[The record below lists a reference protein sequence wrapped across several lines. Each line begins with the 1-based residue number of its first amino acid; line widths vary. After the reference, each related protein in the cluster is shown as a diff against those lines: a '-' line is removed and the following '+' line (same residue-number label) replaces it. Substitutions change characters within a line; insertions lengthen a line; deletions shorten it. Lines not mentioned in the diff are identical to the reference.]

1 LDVPSQP
8 DAKEPGVTH
17 DFPRILVVTGNNFN
31 LVTGGGITLTNL
43 FRGWP
48 ADRLANVHDDVTPVD
63 RSVCRNFYRLTGE
76 EIRWVWPFSL
86 LRRSYGRFK
95 DRSIGMSDSSGAPR
109 PSSGASA
116 IETARRV
123 IGDSVP
129 KRACLTK
136 ELTAWIEQFQP
147 TLLYGFLGSL
157 EQVDLTRQLAK
168 RWAVPLVVHMMD
180 DWPAVLH
187 TGGLLGPVVGPLLR
201 RELQATLREATGRF
215 AICEQM
221 CEEYQ
226 QRYGYPFLPFQ
237 NALEIGQWLPDS
249 RTDWKAGT
257 PFVLRYVGSIVPD
270 GQRDS
275 LRDIARAVA
284 RLSADGLGVQL
295 RIHAPA
301 HESAYLRDLS
311 SSAIRLEGP
320 PDPTSIA
327 RLLAGTDLL
336 VLPYNFDAR
345 SARYIRLSL
354 PTKAPAYMI
363 SGTPILVYAPGDV
376 ATARYAAREGW
387 GHVVATRGEEPVMSA
402 IRMLM
407 QDAGLR
413 EQLGRRAK
421 TVAAARHDASVVK
434 AAFWAALCE
443 AARQKG
449 V

>member
-1 LDVPSQP
+1 MTQ
-8 DAKEPGVTH
+8 

-48 ADRLANVHDDVTPVD
+48 ADRLANVHDDATPVD
-63 RSVCRNFYRLTGE
+63 RTVCRNFYRLTE
-76 EIRWVWPFSL
+76 QEIRWVWPFSL

-95 DRSIGMSDSSGAPR
+95 DHSVGGPQSTGAR
-109 PSSGASA
+109 GPSAGASA
-116 IETARRV
+116 IETAKRV

-136 ELTAWIEQFQP
+136 DLTAWVEDFRP

-168 RWAVPLVVHMMD
+168 RYAIPLVVHMMD

-201 RELQATLREATGRF
+201 HELKATLRQATGRF

-221 CEEYQ
+221 CEEYH
-226 QRYGYPFLPFQ
+226 QRYGHPFLPFQ
-237 NALEIGQWLPDS
+237 NALDVERWLPDS
-249 RTDWKAGT
+249 RTEWKAGS

-270 GQRDS
+270 GQRES

-284 RLSADGLGVQL
+284 RLAADGLDVQL
-295 RIHAPA
+295 RIHSPA
-301 HESAYLRDLS
+301 HESAYLHALASPAVR
-311 SSAIRLEGP
+311 IEGP

-376 ATARYAAREGW
+376 ATARYATKEGW

-402 IRMLM
+402 IRTLM
-407 QDAGLR
+407 QNATLR
-413 EQLGRRAK
+413 EQLGRRARE
-421 TVAAARHDASVVK
+421 VAVARHDATVVK
-434 AAFWAALCE
+434 AAFWAALCD
-443 AARQKG
+443 ASRQG
-449 V
+449 GA

>member
-1 LDVPSQP
+1 MTQ
-8 DAKEPGVTH
+8 

-48 ADRLANVHDDVTPVD
+48 ADRLANVHDDATPVD
-63 RSVCRNFYRLTGE
+63 RTVCRNFYRLTE
-76 EIRWVWPFSL
+76 QEIRWVWPFSL

-95 DRSIGMSDSSGAPR
+95 DHSVGGPQSTGAR
-109 PSSGASA
+109 GPSAGESA
-116 IETARRV
+116 IETAKRV

-136 ELTAWIEQFQP
+136 DLTAWVEDFRP

-168 RWAVPLVVHMMD
+168 RYAIPLVVHMMD

-201 RELQATLREATGRF
+201 HELKATLRQATGRF

-221 CEEYQ
+221 CEEYH
-226 QRYGYPFLPFQ
+226 QRYGYSFLPFQ
-237 NALEIGQWLPDS
+237 NALDVERWLPDS
-249 RTDWKAGT
+249 RTEWKAGS

-270 GQRDS
+270 GQRES

-284 RLSADGLGVQL
+284 RLAADGLDVQL
-295 RIHAPA
+295 RIHSPR
-301 HESAYLRDLS
+301 HESAYLHALASPAVR
-311 SSAIRLEGP
+311 IEGP

-376 ATARYAAREGW
+376 ATARYATKEGW

-402 IRMLM
+402 IRTLM
-407 QDAGLR
+407 QNATLR
-413 EQLGRRAK
+413 EQLGRRARE
-421 TVAAARHDASVVK
+421 VAVARHDATVVK
-434 AAFWAALCE
+434 AAFWAALCD
-443 AARQKG
+443 ASRQG
-449 V
+449 GA

>member
-1 LDVPSQP
+1 VS
-8 DAKEPGVTH
+8 AGT
-17 DFPRILVVTGNNFN
+17 
-31 LVTGGGITLTNL
+31 
-43 FRGWP
+43 
-48 ADRLANVHDDVTPVD
+48 
-63 RSVCRNFYRLTGE
+63 S
-76 EIRWVWPFSL
+76 
-86 LRRSYGRFK
+86 
-95 DRSIGMSDSSGAPR
+95 SI
-109 PSSGASA
+109 
-116 IETARRV
+116 ELARRV

-129 KRACLTK
+129 KRAHLTS
-136 ELTAWIEQFQP
+136 ELTAWVNEFQP

-168 RWAVPLVVHMMD
+168 RWAIPLVVHMMD

-187 TGGLLGPVVGPLLR
+187 TGGLLGPVVGPMLR
-201 RELQATLREATGRF
+201 RELKATLREAVGRF

-237 NALEIGQWLPDS
+237 NALDVERWLPDS

-270 GQRDS
+270 GQRES

-284 RLSADGLGVQL
+284 RLSADGIDVQL
-295 RIHAPA
+295 WIHSPA

-311 SSAIRLEGP
+311 SPAVRIEGP
-320 PDPTSIA
+320 PDPKSIA

-376 ATARYAAREGW
+376 ATARYATQEGW
-387 GHVVATRGEEPVMSA
+387 GYVVATRGEEAVMSA
-402 IRMLM
+402 VRTLM
-407 QDAGLR
+407 QHTSLR
-413 EQLGRRAK
+413 EQLGRRARE
-421 TVAAARHDASVVK
+421 VAVARHDASVVK
-434 AAFWAALCE
+434 AAFWTALCE
-443 AARQKG
+443 ASRQRG
-449 V
+449 A

>member
-1 LDVPSQP
+1 MTQ
-8 DAKEPGVTH
+8 

-48 ADRLANVHDDVTPVD
+48 ADRLANVHDDATPVD
-63 RSVCRNFYRLTGE
+63 RTVCRNFYRLTE
-76 EIRWVWPFSL
+76 QEIRWVWPFSL

-95 DRSIGMSDSSGAPR
+95 AHSVGGPQSTGAR
-109 PSSGASA
+109 GPSAGASA
-116 IETARRV
+116 IETAKRV

-136 ELTAWIEQFQP
+136 DLTAWVEDFRP

-168 RWAVPLVVHMMD
+168 RYAIPLVVHMMD

-201 RELQATLREATGRF
+201 HELKATLRQATGRF

-221 CEEYQ
+221 CEEYH
-226 QRYGYPFLPFQ
+226 QRYGHPFLPFQ
-237 NALEIGQWLPDS
+237 NALDVERWLPDS
-249 RTDWKAGT
+249 RTEWKAGS

-270 GQRDS
+270 GQRES

-284 RLSADGLGVQL
+284 RLAADGLDVQL
-295 RIHAPA
+295 RIHSPA
-301 HESAYLRDLS
+301 HESAYLHALASPAVR
-311 SSAIRLEGP
+311 IEGP

-376 ATARYAAREGW
+376 ATARYATKEGW

-402 IRMLM
+402 IRTLM
-407 QDAGLR
+407 QNATLR
-413 EQLGRRAK
+413 EQLGRRARE
-421 TVAAARHDASVVK
+421 VAVARHDATVVK
-434 AAFWAALCE
+434 AAFWAALCD
-443 AARQKG
+443 ASRQG
-449 V
+449 GA

>member
-1 LDVPSQP
+1 MQDL
-8 DAKEPGVTH
+8 
-17 DFPRILVVTGNNFN
+17 PRILVVTGNNFN

-48 ADRLANVHDDVTPVD
+48 ADRLANVHDDTTPVD
-63 RSVCRNFYRLTGE
+63 QSVCRNFYRLTE
-76 EIRWVWPFSL
+76 QEIRWVWPFSL

-95 DRSIGMSDSSGAPR
+95 HHSVRTPETPGVGR
-109 PSSGASA
+109 PSTGSSA

-136 ELTAWIEQFQP
+136 DLTAWIEDFQP

-168 RWAVPLVVHMMD
+168 RWAIPLVVHMMD

-187 TGGLLGPVVGPLLR
+187 TGGLLGPFVGPLLR
-201 RELQATLREATGRF
+201 RELKATLREAAGRF

-221 CEEYQ
+221 CEAYQ

-237 NALEIGQWLPDS
+237 NALDVERWLPDS
-249 RTDWKAGT
+249 RTDWTAGS

-270 GQRDS
+270 GQRES
-275 LRDIARAVA
+275 LRDIARAVT
-284 RLSADGLGVQL
+284 RLSAGGLDVQL
-295 RIHAPA
+295 WIHSPA
-301 HESAYLRDLS
+301 HESAYLQDLS
-311 SSAIRLEGP
+311 SQAVRIEGP
-320 PDPTSIA
+320 PDPESIA

-376 ATARYAAREGW
+376 ATARYATQEGW
-387 GHVVATRGEEPVMSA
+387 GHVVAIRGEEPVMSA
-402 IRMLM
+402 IRTLM
-407 QDAGLR
+407 QNTALR

-421 TVAAARHDASVVK
+421 EVAVARHDASVVK
-434 AAFWAALCE
+434 AAFWAALRE
-443 AARQKG
+443 ASRQRD

>member
-1 LDVPSQP
+1 MTQ
-8 DAKEPGVTH
+8 

-48 ADRLANVHDDVTPVD
+48 ADRLANLHDDATPVD
-63 RSVCRNFYRLTGE
+63 RTVCQNFYRLTE
-76 EIRWVWPFSL
+76 REIRWVWPFSL

-95 DRSIGMSDSSGAPR
+95 DHSAGSSESSGHHG
-109 PSSGASA
+109 PSAGSSA
-116 IETARRV
+116 IEVARRI

-129 KRACLTK
+129 KRAFLSS
-136 ELTAWIEQFQP
+136 ELTAWVNAFRP

-157 EQVDLTRQLAK
+157 EQVDLTRQLAR
-168 RWAVPLVVHMMD
+168 RWAIPLVVHMMD

-187 TGGLLGPVVGPLLR
+187 TGGLLGPVVGPWLR
-201 RELQATLREATGRF
+201 RELKAALREATGRF

-237 NALEIGQWLPDS
+237 NALDVERWLRDS
-249 RTDWKAGT
+249 RTDWKAST

-270 GQRDS
+270 GQRNS
-275 LRDIARAVA
+275 LRDIAQAVG
-284 RLSADGLGVQL
+284 RLADEGLDVEL
-295 RIHAPA
+295 RIHSPA
-301 HESAYLRDLS
+301 QESAYLRDLFS
-311 SSAIRLEGP
+311 PAVRIEGP
-320 PDPTSIA
+320 PDPTSVA

-354 PTKAPAYMI
+354 PTKAPAYMM

-376 ATARYAAREGW
+376 ATARYAIREHW
-387 GHVVATRGEEPVMSA
+387 GYVVATRGEEPVMSA
-402 IRMLM
+402 IRTLM
-407 QDAGLR
+407 ENPALR
-413 EQLGRRAK
+413 EQLGRRARE
-421 TVAAARHDASVVK
+421 VAVARHDASVVK
-434 AAFWAALCE
+434 AAFWAALCD
-443 AARQKG
+443 ASRQARP
-449 V
+449 

>member
-1 LDVPSQP
+1 MTQDY
-8 DAKEPGVTH
+8 
-17 DFPRILVVTGNNFN
+17 PRILVVTGNNFN

-48 ADRLANVHDDVTPVD
+48 ADRIANLHDDATPVD
-63 RSVCRNFYRLTGE
+63 RSVCRNFYRLTEE

-95 DRSIGMSDSSGAPR
+95 DQPAEVPASSGVR
-109 PSSGASA
+109 GPSGAASA
-116 IETARRV
+116 IDMAKRV

-129 KRACLTK
+129 KRAYLTK
-136 ELTAWIEQFQP
+136 ALTAWIQEFQP

-168 RWAVPLVVHMMD
+168 RWAIPLVVHMMD

-187 TGGLLGPVVGPLLR
+187 TGGLLGPVVGPMLR
-201 RELQATLREATGRF
+201 HELKAALREATGRF

-237 NALEIGQWLPDS
+237 NALDIDRWLPDS
-249 RTDWKAGT
+249 RTDWKAGR
-257 PFVLRYVGSIVPD
+257 PFVLRYVGSIVAD
-270 GQRDS
+270 GQRES
-275 LRDIARAVA
+275 LRDIARAVG
-284 RLSADGLGVQL
+284 RLSAGGLDVQL
-295 RIHAPA
+295 RIHSPA
-301 HESAYLRDLS
+301 HESAYLHDLAS
-311 SSAIRLEGP
+311 PAVRIEGP
-320 PDPTSIA
+320 PDPNSIA

-363 SGTPILVYAPGDV
+363 SGTPILVYAPSNV
-376 ATARYAAREGW
+376 ATARYATREGW
-387 GHVVATRGEEPVMSA
+387 GHVVSTRGEEPVMSA
-402 IRMLM
+402 IRTLVH
-407 QDAGLR
+407 DATLR
-413 EQLGRRAK
+413 EQLGRRARE
-421 TVAAARHDASVVK
+421 VAVARHDATVVK

-443 AARQKG
+443 ASRRSGA
-449 V
+449 

>member
-1 LDVPSQP
+1 MIL
-8 DAKEPGVTH
+8 

-48 ADRLANVHDDVTPVD
+48 ADRLANVHDDATPVD
-63 RSVCRNFYRLTGE
+63 RTVCRNFFRLTE
-76 EIRWVWPFSL
+76 QEIRWVWPFSL

-95 DRSIGMSDSSGAPR
+95 DHSAGGPQSTGTGR
-109 PSSGASA
+109 PSAGASA
-116 IETARRV
+116 MERAKRV

-136 ELTAWIEQFQP
+136 DLTAWVEEFRP

-168 RWAVPLVVHMMD
+168 RYAIPLVVHMMD

-201 RELQATLREATGRF
+201 HELKATLREATGRF

-221 CEEYQ
+221 CEEYH

-237 NALEIGQWLPDS
+237 NALDVERWLPDS
-249 RTDWKAGT
+249 RTEWKAGT

-270 GQRDS
+270 GQRES

-284 RLSADGLGVQL
+284 QLAADGLDVQL
-295 RIHAPA
+295 RIHSPA
-301 HESAYLRDLS
+301 HESACLHDLAS
-311 SSAIRLEGP
+311 PAVRIEGP
-320 PDPTSIA
+320 PDPTTIA

-345 SARYIRLSL
+345 SARYIKLSL

-376 ATARYAAREGW
+376 ATARYATKERW

-402 IRMLM
+402 IRTLM
-407 QDAGLR
+407 QNATLR
-413 EQLGRRAK
+413 EQLGRRARE
-421 TVAAARHDASVVK
+421 VAVARHDASVVK
-434 AAFWAALCE
+434 AAFWAALCN
-443 AARQKG
+443 ASRQG
-449 V
+449 GA

>member
-1 LDVPSQP
+1 
-8 DAKEPGVTH
+8 VTQ

-48 ADRLANVHDDVTPVD
+48 ADRLANVHDDATPVD
-63 RSVCRNFYRLTGE
+63 RAVCRNFYRLTE
-76 EIRWVWPFSL
+76 QEIRWVWPFSL

-95 DRSIGMSDSSGAPR
+95 DHSVGGPQSTGAR
-109 PSSGASA
+109 GPSAGASA
-116 IETARRV
+116 IETAKRV

-136 ELTAWIEQFQP
+136 DLTAWVEDFRP

-168 RWAVPLVVHMMD
+168 RYAIPLVVHMMD

-201 RELQATLREATGRF
+201 HELKATLRQATGRF

-221 CEEYQ
+221 CEEYH
-226 QRYGYPFLPFQ
+226 QRYGHPFLPFQ
-237 NALEIGQWLPDS
+237 NALDVERWLPDS
-249 RTDWKAGT
+249 RTEWKAGS

-270 GQRDS
+270 GQRES

-284 RLSADGLGVQL
+284 RLAADGLDVQL
-295 RIHAPA
+295 RIHSPT
-301 HESAYLRDLS
+301 HESAYLHDLAS
-311 SSAIRLEGP
+311 QAVRIEGP

-376 ATARYAAREGW
+376 ATARYATKEGW

-402 IRMLM
+402 IRTLM
-407 QDAGLR
+407 QNATLR
-413 EQLGRRAK
+413 EQLGRRARE
-421 TVAAARHDASVVK
+421 VAVARHDATVVK
-434 AAFWAALCE
+434 AAFWAALCD
-443 AARQKG
+443 ASRQG
-449 V
+449 GA

>member
-1 LDVPSQP
+1 
-8 DAKEPGVTH
+8 VTQ
-17 DFPRILVVTGNNFN
+17 DYPRILVVTGNNFN

-48 ADRLANVHDDVTPVD
+48 ADRLANLHDDATPVD
-63 RSVCRNFYRLTGE
+63 RTVCRNFYRLTEE

-95 DRSIGMSDSSGAPR
+95 RHSAGPSESSGAR
-109 PSSGASA
+109 GPSVGTSS
-116 IETARRV
+116 IELARRV

-129 KRACLTK
+129 KRAHLTS
-136 ELTAWIEQFQP
+136 ELTAWVNEFQP

-168 RWAVPLVVHMMD
+168 RWAIPLVVHMMD

-187 TGGLLGPVVGPLLR
+187 TGGLLGPVVGPVLR
-201 RELQATLREATGRF
+201 RELKATLREAVGRF

-237 NALEIGQWLPDS
+237 NALDVERWLPDS

-270 GQRDS
+270 GQRES

-284 RLSADGLGVQL
+284 RLSADGIDVQL
-295 RIHAPA
+295 WIHSPA

-311 SSAIRLEGP
+311 SPAVRIEGP
-320 PDPTSIA
+320 PDPKSIA

-376 ATARYAAREGW
+376 ATARYATREGW
-387 GHVVATRGEEPVMSA
+387 GYVVATRGEEAVMSA
-402 IRMLM
+402 VRTLM
-407 QDAGLR
+407 QHTSLR
-413 EQLGRRAK
+413 EKLGRRARE
-421 TVAAARHDASVVK
+421 VAVARHDASVVK
-434 AAFWAALCE
+434 AAFWTALCE
-443 AARQKG
+443 ASRQRG
-449 V
+449 A

>member
-1 LDVPSQP
+1 MIQ
-8 DAKEPGVTH
+8 

-48 ADRLANVHDDVTPVD
+48 ADRLANVHDDATPVD
-63 RSVCRNFYRLTGE
+63 RTVCRNFFRLTE
-76 EIRWVWPFSL
+76 QEIRWVWPFSL

-95 DRSIGMSDSSGAPR
+95 DHSAGGPQSTGTGR
-109 PSSGASA
+109 PSAGASA
-116 IETARRV
+116 MERAKRV

-136 ELTAWIEQFQP
+136 DLTAWVEEFRP

-168 RWAVPLVVHMMD
+168 RYAIPLVVHMMD

-201 RELQATLREATGRF
+201 HELKATLREATGRF

-221 CEEYQ
+221 CEEYH

-237 NALEIGQWLPDS
+237 NALDVERWLPDS
-249 RTDWKAGT
+249 RTEWKAGT

-270 GQRDS
+270 GQRES

-284 RLSADGLGVQL
+284 QLAADGLDVQL
-295 RIHAPA
+295 RIHSPA
-301 HESAYLRDLS
+301 HESACLHDLAS
-311 SSAIRLEGP
+311 PAVRIEGP
-320 PDPTSIA
+320 PDPTAIA

-376 ATARYAAREGW
+376 ATARYATKERW

-402 IRMLM
+402 IRTLM
-407 QDAGLR
+407 QNATLR
-413 EQLGRRAK
+413 EQLGRRARE
-421 TVAAARHDASVVK
+421 VAVARHDASVVK
-434 AAFWAALCE
+434 AAFWAALCN
-443 AARQKG
+443 ASRQG
-449 V
+449 GA